1 MSDTAA
7 VSTDE
12 FFRLI
17 GSGDQSAVQQALR
30 HDPLLADARNAQGVP
45 ATLWALYHE
54 RGDLAAW
61 LAPQRSAL
69 DFAEQVA
76 LGHVAAVRELIE
88 ADPALLQSRSS
99 DGFTVLGLA
108 VFFRQGA
115 LARWMIE
122 QGADVN
128 ACADNAMRVGPIHAA
143 VARGDLQTLQVLL
156 DAGADPDVPQAQ
168 QVRPIH
174 DAALGGKSLI
184 AALLHFHG
192 ADLTV
197 RNEQGDT
204 PAALARRAGHEALAL
219 RLERLAPARTA

>member
-1 MSDTAA
+1 MTDTAA

-17 GSGDQSAVQQALR
+17 GSGDQPAVQQALR
-30 HDPLLADARNAQGVP
+30 HDPLLADARTAQGIP

-61 LAPQRSAL
+61 LGLQRSAL
-69 DFAEQVA
+69 DFAEQIA
-76 LGHVAAVRELIE
+76 LGHVTAVRELIE
-88 ADPALLQSRSS
+88 ADPALLQTRSA

-143 VARGDLQTLQVLL
+143 VARGDLQTLQALL
-156 DAGADPDVPQAQ
+156 DAGADPDTPQAQ

-174 DAALGGKSLI
+174 AAALAGNTLI

-192 ADLTV
+192 ADMSLP
-197 RNEQGDT
+197 NEQGDT
-204 PAALARRAGHEALAL
+204 PAMLARRAGHEALAR
-219 RLERLAPARTA
+219 RLERLAQARTA

>member
-1 MSDTAA
+1 MTDTPA
-7 VSTDE
+7 VSTEE

-17 GSGDQSAVQQALR
+17 GSGDLTAVQHALR
-30 HDPLLADARNAQGVP
+30 HDPSLADARNAQGVP

-69 DFAEQVA
+69 DLAEQIA
-76 LGHVAAVRELIE
+76 LGHVAAVRERVE
-88 ADPALLQSRSS
+88 ADPALLQARSA
-99 DGFTVLGLA
+99 DGFTMLGLA

-143 VARGDLQTLQVLL
+143 VARGDLPTLQALL
-156 DAGADPDVPQAQ
+156 DAGADPDIPQAR

-184 AALLHFHG
+184 AALLYFHG
-192 ADLTV
+192 ADLTA

-204 PAALARRAGHEALAL
+204 PATLARRAGHEALAL
-219 RLERLAPARTA
+219 RLERLAQD